1 MGNVTTAKDFL
12 THYLPKNVLQII
24 DLNTLEPQKDSFIN
38 QELEEGFSDLLFKA
52 DISGKEGYLYF
63 LFEHKSYPDKGISLQ
78 LLKYMVEIWEAKIK
92 KTRASEPLGE
102 SRAVVHRKNIK
113 FFRLRCNPSK
123 LSLCTYA
130 LGK

>member
-1 MGNVTTAKDFL
+1 MN
-12 THYLPKNVLQII
+12 LPVINIRCQYFICC
-24 DLNTLEPQKDSFIN
+24 LEKRCAIRASEIQKY
-38 QELEEGFSDLLFKA
+38 
-52 DISGKEGYLYF
+52 GYLYF